1 MKSQYNFTFH
11 RLHRMNFNPW
21 YEKKTI
27 LNDLEIFTI
36 HHRSGCALLHEWVAG
51 NKIGEYRSYIAPWI
65 FWVGP
70 ELASQSRYANGL
82 RKCHS
87 WLFKRTVT
95 APWLDSHCSTTLRD
109 ISPMHPANLYSY
121 LYNLFLFDN

>member
-1 MKSQYNFTFH
+1 MLILLWKLEN
-11 RLHRMNFNPW
+11 
-21 YEKKTI
+21 TI
-27 LNDLEIFTI
+27 SNDLEIFTI
-36 HHRSGCALLHEWVAG
+36 RRNVFTEMLHKRG
-51 NKIGEYRSYIAPWI
+51 SDKKIFLYSPPWI

-70 ELASQSRYANGL
+70 VLASQSRYASGL

-95 APWLDSHCSTTLRD
+95 APWLDSHCSTALRD

-121 LYNLFLFDN
+121 LYNLFPFDNQPLESKVRGSQRVNLL